1 MSEAQERQRIDKWL
15 WFARFARTRTL
26 AQKLVAA
33 GAVRLNRERID
44 SASRLVKPGDV
55 LTVSLEHQIRVVRVL
70 SSGERRGPASEAQ
83 ELYEEVTPPAPV
95 ARTGGGPRP
104 TKRDRRA
111 LDALHGAGEGF
122 PGMPVV
128 EAGED

>member
-83 ELYEEVTPPAPV
+83 DLYEEVTPPAPV

-104 TKRDRRA
+104 TKRDRRT
-111 LDALHGAGEGF
+111 LDAFHGAGDGIS
-122 PGMPVV
+122 GMPL
-128 EAGED
+128 ADGAED

>member
-33 GAVRLNRERID
+33 GAVRVNRERID

-95 ARTGGGPRP
+95 APTGGGPRP
-104 TKRDRRA
+104 TKRDRRT
-111 LDALHGAGEGF
+111 LDAFHGAGDGF
-122 PGMPVV
+122 SGMPL
-128 EAGED
+128 ADGAED